1 MSETKF
7 DIKVKLNEI
16 VKEEIEEKTI
26 NYAKWSKNKKKIK
39 RTRVK
44 IEIRNKLEGNHKF
57 SIRWLN
63 FKEK

>member
-1 MSETKF
+1 MKQLR
-7 DIKVKLNEI
+7 KKLKKKQLITQNDLKI
-16 VKEEIEEKTI
+16 
-26 NYAKWSKNKKKIK
+26 KKKIK

-63 FKEK
+63 FKERQRLQKREKTP

>member
-1 MSETKF
+1 M
-7 DIKVKLNEI
+7 KLLR
-16 VKEEIEEKTI
+16 KKL
-26 NYAKWSKNKKKIK
+26 KKKQSITQNDLKIKKQIK

>member
-1 MSETKF
+1 MKQLR
-7 DIKVKLNEI
+7 KKLKKKQSITQNDLKI
-16 VKEEIEEKTI
+16 
-26 NYAKWSKNKKKIK
+26 KKKIK

-63 FKEK
+63 FKEKQRLQKREKTP

>member
-1 MSETKF
+1 M
-7 DIKVKLNEI
+7 KLLRKKLKKKQSITQNDLKI
-16 VKEEIEEKTI
+16 
-26 NYAKWSKNKKKIK
+26 KKKIK

-63 FKEK
+63 FKERQRLQKREKTP